1 MKRAL
6 VSWLIFGVL
15 CSAIL
20 GAQEASSGLDLRETI
35 SGQFAASNVFT
46 EVPRSGVPVGV
57 GFRSDTYPTWKFSDH
72 WTLTGTWQ
80 FNSRPYFNQD
90 FSSAGNGVN
99 GNILQASLNY
109 SRVSNKGSLM
119 IRAGQL
125 STAFGSFLLRY
136 DDAENPV
143 VDLPMEYGY
152 YNSPVSNLSIAGAE
166 IDGTRGKWDGR
177 AQFANSSPAN
187 PRSLFDH
194 DQYGNWA
201 GGGGYTI
208 RQGLRVGV
216 SGYRGP
222 FLDRKYHYFMP
233 GEVSPS
239 KLPAY
244 AFGLDA
250 SWMRGHWSVLG
261 EAQKFVMPYTLI
273 PVFREQAGY
282 VELKRVLTPRW
293 YIAGRVGC
301 LSANSSG
308 KVQSYEGAA
317 AFRPNRLQLI
327 KIDYELEHYSSSS
340 DSNDNT
346 LAIQYVTSLHWGMAR
361 N

>member
-1 MKRAL
+1 MKKVL
-6 VSWLIFGVL
+6 LFWLLFEVL
-15 CSAIL
+15 CCGYLS
-20 GAQEASSGLDLRETI
+20 AQEANSGFDLRETL

-72 WTLTGTWQ
+72 WTLTGAWKL
-80 FNSRPYFNQD
+80 NSRPYFNGD

-99 GNILQASLNY
+99 GNVLQASLNY
-109 SRVSNKGSLM
+109 SRISDKGSFT

-136 DDAENPV
+136 DDADNPV

-152 YNSPVSNLSIAGAE
+152 YSAPVSNLSVAGAE

-177 AQFANSSPAN
+177 VQFANSSPAN
-187 PRSLFDH
+187 PRSLFEH

-201 GGGGYTI
+201 GGAGYTI

-222 FLDRKYHYFMP
+222 YLDRKYRYFMP
-233 GEVSPS
+233 GEANPS
-239 KLPAY
+239 SLPAD
-244 AFGLDA
+244 ALGLDA
-250 SWMRGHWSVLG
+250 SWSRGHWIIQG
-261 EAQKFVMPYTLI
+261 ELQKFVMPYTVI
-273 PVFREQAGY
+273 PTFREQAGY
-282 VELKRVLTPRW
+282 AELKRVLNPRW
-293 YIAGRVGC
+293 YVAGRVGYT
-301 LSANSSG
+301 SADSSG

-317 AFRPNRLQLI
+317 GFRPNRLQLI
-327 KIDYELEHYSSSS
+327 KIDYELQHYSVGP
-340 DSNDNT
+340 DFNENT
-346 LAIQYVTSLHWGMAR
+346 VAIQYVTSLHLGIAR

>member
-1 MKRAL
+1 MKRT
-6 VSWLIFGVL
+6 LIFGPVVWAL
-15 CSAIL
+15 CSAYL
-20 GAQEASSGLDLRETI
+20 PAQEANSGLDLRETL
-35 SGQFAASNVFT
+35 SGQFAASDVFT
-46 EVPRSGVPVGV
+46 QAPRSGVPVGV

-72 WTLTGTWQ
+72 WTLTGAWQ
-80 FNSRPYFNQD
+80 LNSRPYFNQD
-90 FSSAGNGVN
+90 YSNAGNGVN

-109 SRVSNKGSLM
+109 SRVSDKGSLM

-152 YNSPVSNLSIAGAE
+152 YDAPISNLSVAGAE

-177 AQFANSSPAN
+177 VQIANSSPAN
-187 PRSLFDH
+187 PRSLFEH

-208 RQGLRVGV
+208 RQGLRIGV

-222 FLDRKYHYFMP
+222 YLDRKDEDFMP
-233 GEVSPS
+233 GEVNPS
-239 KLPAY
+239 TLPAH
-244 AFGLDA
+244 ALGLDA
-250 SWMRGHWSVLG
+250 SWSRGHWTVLG
-261 EAQKFVMPYTLI
+261 ELQKFVMPYTVI
-273 PVFREQAGY
+273 PVLREQAGY
-282 VELKRVLTPRW
+282 AEFKRVLSPRW
-293 YIAGRVGC
+293 YVAGRVGYI
-301 LSANSSG
+301 SGDGSS

-317 AFRPNRLQLI
+317 GFRPNRLQLI
-327 KIDYELEHYSSSS
+327 KIDYEHQHYSVGPYM
-340 DSNDNT
+340 NENT
-346 LAIQYVTSLHWGMAR
+346 LAVQYVTTLHLAIAR